1 MIIRS
6 CLKNVDREGVEEMT
20 KIELLDKI
28 KRLEMINKKLNEVM
42 EGVRLGSIPDY
53 QITFRR
59 KNQFGD
65 TFESDPIPFGTP
77 NAVHKFIGDE
87 IEANQGHIATYLDLL
102 TKFYKGEM

>member
-1 MIIRS
+1 
-6 CLKNVDREGVEEMT
+6 MT

-53 QITFRR
+53 QITFRH
-59 KNQFGD
+59 KNNFGD

-77 NAVHKFIGDE
+77 NAVHKFIDDE
-87 IEANQGHIATYLDLL
+87 IKANQGHIATYLDLL
-102 TKFYKGEM
+102 TKSYKGEM